1 MSLKKRLQSFKEK
14 FKSGKKVKQK
24 NPEERFEI
32 EKLSI
37 SETNVLSK
45 SDIKEQDFEKKV
57 FIQDDQANIARVSK
71 DAGQDTDLAPASK
84 DSIHDTDFAPVENTL
99 ITAEMSIKE
108 TIDTSSGD
116 IFFAE
121 DFKIEEIQNESKIQ
135 VGDEVSTVNQGEIIS
150 SKKVV
155 YIEIDDEVTS
165 VYDKIKN
172 LRIRH
177 VYLVIP
183 QRAVV
188 FQSIVNLK
196 ILKKKSE
203 EIGQNLYVITN
214 DKNGAYLCQ
223 QVGITVYDKAENEDR
238 PAIFSSEDEDEKIR
252 ISPLKASVNSV
263 VDETP
268 TRLAE
273 KKVSIPEIL
282 AAERNRKKF
291 FGGMRGGNDFRN
303 EKLSPVTFKPEN
315 KDESKKK
322 PRLVLVAPNKQAL
335 IGLGV
340 FSVFILLVIFY
351 IALPGATLYLT
362 PTASILEKSVN
373 VTLADYEINKAE
385 IEASTSHMIPSKK
398 MAIRVERAIQYQS
411 TGKKLSPNASNA
423 SGKLTIINNSD
434 RDWGL
439 VQKTRF
445 QTNDGLVFRITNDVT
460 VPASSTTGP
469 GKLEA
474 YVVADPVDAFG
485 QVIGERGNIGPAKFF
500 LPGLSESNRAL
511 LSAESTASM
520 AGGITSFTPEVT
532 EEDIE
537 ASKAKLSETLMKA
550 VEDELKAEIVR
561 QNETSKT
568 DYILL
573 TGINAIEVGKVVT
586 NPILAQPGQELPQF
600 EVSGYITAS
609 AYAYSKSEMNALLT
623 QELTLK
629 KSPQKKLVKI
639 NEDSIS
645 YQIFEKDSVRNK
657 IKITANI
664 KGIEEFDLD
673 PEKENGA
680 RLISKIK
687 EHILGK
693 DIEDARNYIQ
703 NLPEI
708 NKVEIE
714 MWPAW
719 SPTIPTVADNI
730 DIEIRDAISVD

>member
-1 MSLKKRLQSFKEK
+1 MSLKKRLQSFTEK
-14 FKSGKKVKQK
+14 LKSKKKTSEPSEGARFEK
-24 NPEERFEI
+24 NVEIENLDAEI

-37 SETNVLSK
+37 SDNSV
-45 SDIKEQDFEKKV
+45 V
-57 FIQDDQANIARVSK
+57 
-71 DAGQDTDLAPASK
+71 
-84 DSIHDTDFAPVENTL
+84 APVEDT
-99 ITAEMSIKE
+99 IVTAEVSVKE
-108 TIDTSSGD
+108 TIEKTEDGIVFT
-116 IFFAE
+116 E
-121 DFKIEEIQNESKIQ
+121 DFKIEEIQSESKLQ
-135 VGDEVSTVNQGEIIS
+135 VGDEVVPFDKSEVIS
-150 SKKVV
+150 AKKVV

-203 EIGQNLYVITN
+203 EMGQVLYVITN
-214 DKNGAYLCQ
+214 DKNGMYLCE

-238 PAIFSSEDEDEKIR
+238 PVLFSSEDDDEQMR
-252 ISPLKASVNSV
+252 ITPLKASVNSV
-263 VDETP
+263 IDETP

-273 KKVSIPEIL
+273 KKLSIPEIL
-282 AAERNRKKF
+282 ATERNKRSF
-291 FGGMRGGNDFRN
+291 FASKSRTSGDFRN
-303 EKLSPVTFKPEN
+303 AKLSPVTLKPET
-315 KDESKKK
+315 KDDKKK
-322 PRLVLVAPNKQAL
+322 SRLVLVAPNKQAL
-335 IGLGV
+335 IGLSI
-340 FSVFILLVIFY
+340 FSVLILLVIFY

-362 PTASILEKSVN
+362 PAASILEKSVN
-373 VTLADYEINKAE
+373 VTLADYDTNRAE
-385 IEASTSHMIPSKK
+385 IESSTSHMIPSKK
-398 MAIRVERAIQYQS
+398 LNIRVERAIQYQT
-411 TGKKLSPNASNA
+411 TGKKLSSNAVNA

-434 RDWGL
+434 KPWPL
-439 VQKTRF
+439 VEKTRF
-445 QTNDGLVFRITNDVT
+445 QTNDGLVYRIAASVT
-460 VPASSTTGP
+460 VPAATTAGA

-474 YVVADPVDAFG
+474 YVTADAVDAFG
-485 QVIGERGNIGPAKFF
+485 QIIGERGNIGAAKFF
-500 LPGLSESNRAL
+500 LPGLGESNRAL
-511 LSAESTASM
+511 LRAESTVPM
-520 AGGITSFTPEVT
+520 TGGVTSFTSEVK
-532 EEDIE
+532 EEDIA
-537 ASKAKLSETLMKA
+537 ASKTRLSETLLKA
-550 VEDELKAEIVR
+550 VEEELKAELVK
-561 QNETSKT
+561 QNETQKT

-573 TGINAIEVGKVVT
+573 TGQNAIEVGKVVM
-586 NPILAQPGQELPQF
+586 NPILAQAGQEIPQF
-600 EVSGYITAS
+600 EISGYITAS

-645 YQIFEKDSVRNK
+645 YGIFEKDTLRNK
-657 IKITANI
+657 IKLTANI

-673 PEKENGA
+673 PAKENGA
-680 RLISKIK
+680 RLITKIK

-693 DIEDARNYIQ
+693 NIEDAKNYIQ

-730 DIEIRDAISVD
+730 DIEIRDAITVD

>member
-1 MSLKKRLQSFKEK
+1 MFLKKRLQSLTEK
-14 FKSGKKVKQK
+14 LKSKKQTSG
-24 NPEERFEI
+24 RFEKDVKI
-32 EKLSI
+32 KDLDEEIDKLSI
-37 SETNVLSK
+37 S
-45 SDIKEQDFEKKV
+45 D
-57 FIQDDQANIARVSK
+57 NIE
-71 DAGQDTDLAPASK
+71 ASPDK
-84 DSIHDTDFAPVENTL
+84 NLDVAPVEDTEPVENVAPVEEPAPSEKPTEPFEKT
-99 ITAEMSIKE
+99 IAPVEEAIATAEFSVKE
-108 TIDTSSGD
+108 TIEESTNEV
-116 IFFAE
+116 FFAE
-121 DFKIEEIQNESKIQ
+121 DFKIEEIQSESKIQ
-135 VGDEVSTVNQGEIIS
+135 VSDGIPSTDRTEVISAKKII
-150 SKKVV
+150 

-172 LRIRH
+172 LRIKH

-214 DKNGAYLCQ
+214 DKNGAYLCE
-223 QVGITVYDKAENEDR
+223 QVGITVYDKASDEDR
-238 PAIFSSEDEDEKIR
+238 PVLFSSEDEDERVR

-268 TRLAE
+268 TRLSE
-273 KKVSIPEIL
+273 KKLSIPEIL
-282 AAERNRKKF
+282 ATERNKRKF
-291 FGGMRGGNDFRN
+291 FGGSRGANDFRN
-303 EKLSPVTFKPEN
+303 EKLSPVTLKPEN
-315 KDESKKK
+315 KDENKKK
-322 PRLVLVAPNKQAL
+322 SRLVLVAPNKQAL
-335 IGLGV
+335 IGLGA
-340 FSVFILLVIFY
+340 FSVLILLVIFY

-362 PTASILEKSVN
+362 PAAGILEKSVN

-385 IEASTSHMIPSKK
+385 IESSTSHMIPSKK
-398 MAIRVERAIQYQS
+398 LNIRVERAIQYQS

-434 RDWGL
+434 KPWGL

-445 QTNDGLVFRITNDVT
+445 QTNDGLVYRITNDVT
-460 VPASSTTGP
+460 VPAASTAGA

-474 YVVADPVDAFG
+474 YVVADAVDAFG

-500 LPGLSESNRAL
+500 LPGLGESNRAL
-511 LSAESTASM
+511 LNAESTAKM
-520 AGGITSFTPEVT
+520 AGGITSFTSEIK

-537 ASKAKLSETLMKA
+537 ASKTRLSETLVKA
-550 VEDELKAEIVR
+550 VEDELKAQLIQ

-573 TGINAIEVGKVVT
+573 TGVNAIEVGTVVT
-586 NPILAQPGQELPQF
+586 NPILAQAGQEIAQF

-645 YQIFEKDSVRNK
+645 YQIFEKDTVRNK

-680 RLISKIK
+680 RLITKIK

-693 DIEDARNYIQ
+693 NIEDARNYIQ

-730 DIEIRDAISVD
+730 DIEVRDAITVD